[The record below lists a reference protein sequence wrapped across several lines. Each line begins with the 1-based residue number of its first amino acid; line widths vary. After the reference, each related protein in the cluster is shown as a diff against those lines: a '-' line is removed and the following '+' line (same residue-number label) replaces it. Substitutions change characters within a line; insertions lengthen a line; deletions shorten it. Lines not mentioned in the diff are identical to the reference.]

1 MIPELNLSPQE
12 RDMMEG
18 YFDGLE
24 DVRPDLPCHATNRS
38 HSYRHGWLNGRD
50 DRIRQPRASA
60 QTLREEADRSIAA
73 DIAAAGD
80 AHD

>member
-24 DVRPDLPCHATNRS
+24 DARPDMPGRATNRS
-38 HSYRHGWLNGRD
+38 QSYRHGWLNGRD
-50 DRIRQPRASA
+50 DRIHQPRASA
-60 QTLREEADRSIAA
+60 QTLREEADCAIAA
-73 DIAAAGD
+73 DSAALGD
-80 AHD
+80 THD